1 MKIPGLTA
9 MFALVLASAA
19 LGPSASAAPPTSAA
33 PVAAKP
39 VFVCDTQAGLASGSL
54 TFARLVELPKGT
66 LLKAGDLTVTEKD
79 LDAEIAQAPKDVQDQ
94 LKKNRFF
101 VLEQVAAKKL
111 LLQAARAEAAKTNE
125 DISQIPERK
134 LVSRYLKA
142 VTGPV
147 KVSDNEIA
155 DYYKNNQATLGGAT
169 LEQVKPQ
176 IGQFL
181 LEEKQQQAV
190 TRYTETLG
198 QRTVIEVA
206 ASWAREQ
213 LALANDNPVD
223 KARRSGKPSLV
234 DFGASGCQ
242 ACDLM
247 APVLADLKKK
257 FESKVNIEFVHV
269 REQQIL
275 ASRYNVQSIPVQVFF
290 DKDGKEVFR
299 HMGFFPQNEIEKK
312 LAELG
317 VK

>member
-1 MKIPGLTA
+1 MKTPGLTILLV
-9 MFALVLASAA
+9 LVLASAA
-19 LGPSASAAPPTSAA
+19 VGQSSSAAQSAA
-33 PVAAKP
+33 TAVAAKKP

-54 TFARLVELPKGT
+54 TFARLAELPKGT
-66 LLKAGDLTVTEKD
+66 LLQAGELTIPEKD
-79 LDAEIAQAPKDVQDQ
+79 LADEIAHAPKDTQEQ

-101 VLEQVAAKKL
+101 VLEQLAAKKL
-111 LLQAARAEAAKTNE
+111 LLRAARAEAAQTHE
-125 DISQIPERK
+125 DISQIPEQK

-142 VTGPV
+142 VAGPV
-147 KVSDNEIA
+147 KVSDDESA
-155 DYYKNNQATLGGAT
+155 DYYRNNQATLGGAT

-176 IGQFL
+176 ISQFL
-181 LEEKQQQAV
+181 LQEKQQQAV
-190 TRYTETLG
+190 ARYVETLG

-213 LALANDNPVD
+213 LALAGDNPVD
-223 KARRSGKPSLV
+223 KARQSGTPSVV

-247 APVLADLKKK
+247 APVLAALKKK
-257 FESKVNIEFVHV
+257 FAGQASVAFVHV
-269 REQQIL
+269 REQPIL
-275 ASRYNVQSIPVQVFF
+275 AARYNVQSIPVQVFF

-299 HMGFFPQNEIEKK
+299 HMGFFPQDQMEKK

>member
-1 MKIPGLTA
+1 MKIPGMSA
-9 MFALVLASAA
+9 MFALILASVVVAQSPSAA
-19 LGPSASAAPPTSAA
+19 KPASAAPAD
-33 PVAAKP
+33 AKP
-39 VFVCDTQAGLASGSL
+39 AFVCDTQAGLASGSL
-54 TFARLVELPKGT
+54 TFARLAELPKGT
-66 LLKAGDLTVTEKD
+66 LLKAGELTITEKD
-79 LDAEIAQAPKDVQDQ
+79 LDAEIAQAPKDTQEQ

-101 VLEQVAAKKL
+101 VLEQLAAKKL
-111 LLQAARAEAAKTNE
+111 LLQAAKAEAAKTNE
-125 DISQIPERK
+125 DISQIPEQK

-142 VTGPV
+142 VAGPV
-147 KVSDNEIA
+147 KVSDDELA

-181 LEEKQQQAV
+181 LQEKQQQAV
-190 TRYTETLG
+190 ARHVETLG

-206 ASWAREQ
+206 ATWAREQ
-213 LALANDNPVD
+213 LALAGDNPVD
-223 KARRSGKPSLV
+223 KARQSGKPSLV

-247 APVLADLKKK
+247 APMLADLKKK
-257 FESKVNIEFVHV
+257 FAGQANVAFVHV
-269 REQQIL
+269 REQPIL

-290 DKDGKEVFR
+290 DKVGKEVFR
-299 HMGFFPQNEIEKK
+299 HMGFFPQDQMEKK